1 MKGCFLFQWG
11 GGGFIFKWAECAPW
25 GSIGF
30 DRGRGGSKKMVEWGG
45 GGVGG
50 CPPMLPPLWETV
62 GEGGHTRE
70 VVYRRAWGQTFCMQ

>member
-1 MKGCFLFQWG
+1 MGGGASFLSGRSALHGGASVLIG
-11 GGGFIFKWAECAPW
+11 GGG
-25 GSIGF
+25 GL
-30 DRGRGGSKKMVEWGG
+30 KKMVEWGG